1 MTKEEKDKLEA
12 AVKAARRI
20 PMTIEEEYR
29 NADVPMPN
37 DMLNASNTEKFGL
50 KKIINDIFGKAKKD
64 ADEEESDYRGGK
76 AYHAFLKLFYKNKK
90 EEDEK

>member
-1 MTKEEKDKLEA
+1 MTKEKEDKLEA

-37 DMLNASNTEKFGL
+37 DMLNASNTQK
-50 KKIINDIFGKAKKD
+50 FGKAKKD

-76 AYHAFLKLFYKNKK
+76 AYHAFLKLFYKNKRDK
-90 EEDEK
+90 NDD

>member
-1 MTKEEKDKLEA
+1 MTKEEEDKLEA

-37 DMLNASNTEKFGL
+37 DMLNASNTQKFGL
-50 KKIINDIFGKAKKD
+50 KEKLKSWITKLKK
-64 ADEEESDYRGGK
+64 
-76 AYHAFLKLFYKNKK
+76 
-90 EEDEK
+90 

>member
-29 NADVPMPN
+29 NAGVPMPN
-37 DMLNASNTEKFGL
+37 DMLNASNTEHFKN
-50 KKIINDIFGKAKKD
+50 KP
-64 ADEEESDYRGGK
+64 EEYNGGK
-76 AYHAFLKLFYKNKK
+76 AYTEFLKLFFKGGRT
-90 EEDEK
+90 D